1 MEISSVQQYLDVIE
15 SLKSNYT
22 YSVNIAPC
30 PMFGQQTY
38 TPRLIYRGH
47 GNHAGYK
54 LIPGIFRWKQ
64 ISYGHYSSEYSQLE
78 HNILYDFITEACRFM
93 PSISV
98 DNIPEWLEVAQHF
111 GVPTRLL
118 DFTQNPLVAL
128 YFACS
133 DLQNVEASVCII
145 NETAYN
151 KVFFGENAVV
161 SAVKSQYYVSKIIMD
176 EVVQQN
182 YLSHDDPQ
190 YIQYPWLYKPYYL
203 EERMN
208 MQSSVFML
216 WGAQR
221 QELTYFMQSEYWMSN
236 ENNPPNKE
244 TGIIAHILI
253 PGNKKAE
260 IIEQLNLCGIN
271 EKFIYPGLDGVGRF
285 IKKKYSACC

>member
-1 MEISSVQQYLDVIE
+1 MENWRYDTLEICSVQQYLDVIE

-22 YSVNIAPC
+22 YSVNSAPN
-30 PMFGQQTY
+30 PMIGQQTY
-38 TPRLIYRGH
+38 TPRFIYRGH
-47 GNHAGYK
+47 GNHTEYK

-64 ISYGHYSSEYSQLE
+64 LSPGCYSTEYSQFE
-78 HNILYDFITEACRFM
+78 HNILYDFISEACRFL

-118 DFTQNPLVAL
+118 DFSQNPLVAL

-151 KVFFGENAVV
+151 KVFFEENTLV
-161 SAVKSQYYVSKIIMD
+161 SAAKSQYYVSKIITD
-176 EVVQQN
+176 EIVQQN
-182 YLSHDDPQ
+182 YLSHDDFM
-190 YIQYPWLYKPYYL
+190 YIQYPWIYKPYYL

-216 WGAQR
+216 WGAKR
-221 QELTYFMQSEYWMSN
+221 QELTSFMQPEYWIPRKSQ
-236 ENNPPNKE
+236 
-244 TGIIAHILI
+244 LI
-253 PGNKKAE
+253 PEAG
-260 IIEQLNLCGIN
+260 CGQSPRKGIADAVICAAKN
-271 EKFIYPGLDGVGRF
+271 F
-285 IKKKYSACC
+285 